1 MVRRVSRLPTRITF
15 VSRWRSSQTVR
26 RTKSDSASP
35 TLRGQVQ
42 LKIRTRT
49 ASSPKPAQYWYAR
62 RSVATLETPYGC
74 KGSKGALSEIG
85 AFSGSTAPYSADD
98 PATTTRTFPPSRR
111 TVSKTLAV
119 PITLVS
125 NVSIGR
131 CHDTVG

>member
-1 MVRRVSRLPTRITF
+1 M
-15 VSRWRSSQTVR
+15 R

-35 TLRGQVQ
+35 TLRGPVQ

-49 ASSPKPAQYWYAR
+49 ASSPKLAQYWYAS

-74 KGSKGALSEIG
+74 NGNSAVLSEIG
-85 AFSGSTAPYSADD
+85 VLSGSTAPYTAED
-98 PATTTRTFPPSRR
+98 PATRTRTFAPSRR
-111 TVSKTLAV
+111 TASRRLAV